1 MLNHSYPDSAVA
13 VRQDLDDVDA
23 LRRKLEAREKTIRV
37 LKRRV
42 KERDDSLA
50 TPMTTL
56 EQNIALGKIVAMKTQ
71 QLIEE
76 RRELQEA
83 LAELGRAQA
92 MLLQAQK
99 KESIGQLAAGV
110 AHEINTPTQYVRDNV
125 EFVSKAQSMIASL
138 FDAACALADTAEA
151 HDATREAAV
160 AFRRQLKRS
169 KFSFLKVQVPAA
181 LDQSLDGLRR
191 ISRIVGAMKEFSHPS
206 AGEKEQVDLHAL
218 AETTVTVARNEWKYV
233 ASLTIRCEGEVPPD
247 CCLRDEIAQMLL
259 NLVVNAAHAIE
270 DTLEPGVKE
279 LGRIEVVLAPYGDKH
294 VEIRVIDDGGGIPD
308 SVREKVFDP
317 FFTTKAVGEGTGQG
331 LAIVYSTVVDKHGG
345 VVFFETEV
353 GGGTEFVVRL
363 PIDGS
368 SET

>member
-1 MLNHSYPDSAVA
+1 MLNQTHTESPGG
-13 VRQDLDDVDA
+13 RPPDLDDLDA
-23 LRRKLEAREKTIRV
+23 LRRKLAARDKTIHV

-56 EQNIALGKIVAMKTQ
+56 EQNIALGKVVAMKTQ
-71 QLIEE
+71 QLSDE

-83 LAELGRAQA
+83 LAELGRTQA

-99 KESIGQLAAGV
+99 MESIGQLAAGV

-125 EFVSKAQSMIASL
+125 EFVSKAQGMIASL
-138 FDAACALADTAEA
+138 VESACALA
-151 HDATREAAV
+151 EAAESHDPTQEAAQ

-169 KFSFLKVQVPAA
+169 KFAFLQEQVPAA
-181 LDQSLDGLRR
+181 LEQSLDGLRR

-233 ASLTIRCEGEVPPD
+233 ASLTIRCEGEVPPV

-259 NLVVNAAHAIE
+259 NLVVNAAHAIK
-270 DTLEPGVKE
+270 DTLEPGVRE
-279 LGRIEVVLAPYGDKH
+279 SGRIEIVLAPHEDSH
-294 VEIRVIDDGGGIPD
+294 VDIRVIDDGGGIPEA
-308 SVREKVFDP
+308 VREKVFDP
-317 FFTTKAVGEGTGQG
+317 FFTTKGVGDGTGQG

-345 VVFFETEV
+345 VVFFDTEV
-353 GGGTEFVVRL
+353 GQGTEFVVRL
-363 PIDGS
+363 PIHGGQ
-368 SET
+368 EA